1 MGQFDAI
8 KGMAALSVPVSEINP
23 IYSGTDSKRQQA
35 LLNSSQLAQGIYE
48 SVDDYYKRR
57 AEFLAEQNKKIQAE
71 NTAIAQKKYNNV
83 ANLDIWNTNNLSTLQ
98 NAQNQLASFFRFL
111 VFFVHS
117 IYKNKFSRHS
127 SRQFIQLYSRYI
139 CCAHNVLPQIALHR
153 LCLSRAVLIIR
164 KPLFFQF
171 CKFCGLPIQI
181 VQDPPAGGL

>member
-35 LLNSSQLAQGIYE
+35 LLNSRQLAQGIYE

-98 NAQNQLASFFRFL
+98 NAQNQLASFFRFTHFNNL
-111 VFFVHS
+111 NPNFDNQ
-117 IYKNKFSRHS
+117 IYLAKKGQRELETRIAQIKQNGEAPSGSRLIGNYDNS
-127 SRQFIQLYSRYI
+127 SNY
-139 CCAHNVLPQIALHR
+139 A
-153 LCLSRAVLIIR
+153 AVD
-164 KPLFFQF
+164 FQDSGF
-171 CKFCGLPIQI
+171 RDFLG
-181 VQDPPAGGL
+181 

>member
-98 NAQNQLASFFRFL
+98 NAQNQLASFNLNPNFDNQIYLAKRGQRDLETRIAQIKQNGKAPSGSRLIGNYDNSTNYAAVDFQDSGFRDFL
-111 VFFVHS
+111 
-117 IYKNKFSRHS
+117 
-127 SRQFIQLYSRYI
+127 
-139 CCAHNVLPQIALHR
+139 
-153 LCLSRAVLIIR
+153 
-164 KPLFFQF
+164 
-171 CKFCGLPIQI
+171 G
-181 VQDPPAGGL
+181 

>member
-23 IYSGTDSKRQQA
+23 IYSGTDLKRQQA

-83 ANLDIWNTNNLSTLQ
+83 AKLDIWNTNNLSTLQ
-98 NAQNQLASFFRFL
+98 NAWQRDLETRIAQIKQNGEAPSGSRLIGNYDNSSNYAAVDFQDSGFRDFL
-111 VFFVHS
+111 
-117 IYKNKFSRHS
+117 
-127 SRQFIQLYSRYI
+127 
-139 CCAHNVLPQIALHR
+139 
-153 LCLSRAVLIIR
+153 
-164 KPLFFQF
+164 
-171 CKFCGLPIQI
+171 G
-181 VQDPPAGGL
+181 